1 MIIKELNAPEKTLI
15 NIKELREF
23 LRIDSEVFDESIK
36 QSLKAAITEFENR
49 TNRILIKNNYEISF
63 FNERVVLA
71 PFNSLENA
79 QFKAEFKTNSN
90 VLYCE
95 GSGRMIVNLGY
106 EELPEDIKLW
116 LKNYCLH
123 AFENT
128 SFPNISKALINRYK
142 ISFF

>member
-1 MIIKELNAPEKTLI
+1 MIIKELNVPEKTLVD
-15 NIKELREF
+15 IKELREF
-23 LRIDSEVFDESIK
+23 LRIDSDVFDENLN

-49 TNRILIKNNYEISF
+49 TNRILVKNNYEISF

-95 GSGRMIVNLGY
+95 GSGRMIVSLGY
-106 EELPEDIKLW
+106 DIAPEDIKLW

-128 SFPNISKALINRYK
+128 NFPNVSKALINRYK
-142 ISFF
+142 ITFF